1 MTISWTV
8 FSKPW
13 PDLSAGELGKKAADW
28 GFDGIELPVRE
39 GFQVGPAE
47 AERDLPVFAK
57 TLSEHGVRIHSV
69 ASSTAESIFA
79 ACAQAGVPMIR
90 VMIPVGPAGYLAME
104 SETRRWLDAVV
115 PLCQRYGVRV
125 GIQPH
130 HGRFVSDAAGLRQL
144 IEPYPSECVAAVWD
158 AAHNALAGQRPEYS
172 LEILWSH
179 LAMVNLKNVY
189 YRRTNGFESDAEWTH
204 YYTSGRQGLA
214 DWGAIARILIGRSYQ
229 GPICLTA
236 EYTARDKV
244 DELIGPDLQYAKA
257 FWESP

>member
-13 PDLSAGELGKKAADW
+13 PDLPADQLGQKVAGL
-28 GFDGIELPVRE
+28 GFDGVELPVRD
-39 GFQVGPAE
+39 GFQVNPAE
-47 AERDLPVFAK
+47 AEAGLPTFAK
-57 TLSEHGVRIHSV
+57 VLAGHGVRIHSV
-69 ASSTAESIFA
+69 ASSTDETIFA
-79 ACAQAGVPMIR
+79 ACAHAEVPMIR
-90 VMIPVGPAGYLAME
+90 VMLPVGPAGYLAME
-104 SETRRWLDAVV
+104 SETRRWLDTVV
-115 PLCQRYGVRV
+115 PLSQRYGVKV

-130 HGRFVSDAAGLRQL
+130 HGRFVSDATGLRHL
-144 IEPYPSECVAAVWD
+144 IDPYPSECVAAVWD
-158 AAHNALAGQRPEYS
+158 AAHDALAGQRPEYS

-189 YRRTNGFESDAEWTH
+189 YRRATGFESDAEWTH

-214 DWGAIARILIGRSYQ
+214 DWGAIARILVDRSYH

-257 FWESP
+257 FWEWP